1 MNAVT
6 LVEVLFVF
14 LLGMT
19 TGAWLNGLTNRH
31 R

>member
-1 MNAVT
+1 MNTVT
-6 LVEVLFVF
+6 HVEVLFVF

-19 TGAWLNGLTNRH
+19 TGAWLNGLTNRQ